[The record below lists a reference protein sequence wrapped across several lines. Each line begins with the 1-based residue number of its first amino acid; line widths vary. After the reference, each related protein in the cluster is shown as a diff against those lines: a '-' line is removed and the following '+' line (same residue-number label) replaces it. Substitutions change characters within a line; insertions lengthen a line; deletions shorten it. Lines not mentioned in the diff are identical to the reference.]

1 MNSVSTRRDFASLRL
16 TAWKRQLG
24 ADEQCFGWVA
34 AAWRAALRVAAGAV
48 VLAIVLAFA
57 RDARANPLHR
67 AEDGVGI
74 KVGQRSTFHP
84 GFALVTGVD
93 TNVFYEA
100 QSEDPQAAAYMTPT
114 GWLGLGNR
122 QVRDGILMSPPER
135 SGRVMDYNISGI
147 VGFRQYLARRDNVR
161 QQSRL
166 TGGLQ
171 LRLNFLPGRRVS
183 VTLEEDFFRYAQPS
197 NYDAGA
203 DFNFNR
209 LDHRGA
215 LTFFVRPG
223 GGRLSFGAGYRS
235 HILRFQNSAQDV
247 AKGNRILNGML
258 GEIKWRFLPKTAML
272 FQYTFDHTFYTD
284 CCQAVGAGRN
294 EDNFA
299 HRILGGVRGQ
309 VLKKVTLEARAGW
322 GLGFYRD
329 DPNGPNFSS
338 FIGDLG
344 INVYPTP
351 RNSLHFSFYRSF
363 QDSLLGN
370 YFTDIGGRA
379 GVRHQFRWNMIAGLG
394 VGVAAR
400 RYAGLPVEGFED
412 NDIASYEGP
421 GSDVYQRRDV
431 LFNLDAKI
439 EQPLGKIWAL
449 GLYYDLSVDRTSFA
463 TFFVQGPEDP
473 VQPVDIAGYQK
484 HLIMLLAAVRI

>member
-1 MNSVSTRRDFASLRL
+1 MISVCTRRDFVSLRS
-16 TAWKRQLG
+16 TVRKRQLG
-24 ADEQCFGWVA
+24 SIEQRSGWMVR
-34 AAWRAALRVAAGAV
+34 WLRVAMLIGIAAAV
-48 VLAIVLAFA
+48 LGVA
-57 RDARANPLHR
+57 RDALANPLHR

-100 QSEDPQAAAYMTPT
+100 KVEGPQAAAYVTPT
-114 GWLGLGNR
+114 GWLGIGNR
-122 QVRDGILMSPPER
+122 QIRDGMLMSPPER
-135 SGRVMDYNISGI
+135 SGRIMDYNISTI
-147 VGFRQYLARRDNVR
+147 LGFRQYLARRDNVR

-166 TGGLQ
+166 TGGVQ

-209 LDHRGA
+209 IDHRGA

-235 HILRFQNSAQDV
+235 HILRFQNTADDV

-258 GEIKWRFLPKTAML
+258 GELKWRFLPKTALL

-284 CCQAVGAGRN
+284 CCTEIGTGRN

-309 VLKKVTLEARAGW
+309 VLKKVTLDVRAGW
-322 GLGFYRD
+322 GLGFYSD

-344 INVYPTP
+344 VNVYPTL
-351 RNSLHFSFYRSF
+351 RNSLHFSLYRSF

-370 YFTDIGGRA
+370 YFVDIGGRA

-394 VGVAAR
+394 VGVVGR

-412 NDIASYEGP
+412 ESITGYEGR
-421 GSDVYQRRDV
+421 GAAQFQRRDV

-449 GLYYDLSVDRTSFA
+449 GLYYDLQVDSASFQ
-463 TFFVQGPEDP
+463 TFFVPGPEDP
-473 VQPVDIAGYQK
+473 GRPVDIAGYQK
-484 HLIMLLAAVRI
+484 HLIMFLAAVRI

>member
-1 MNSVSTRRDFASLRL
+1 MISVSTRRDFASLRS

-24 ADEQCFGWVA
+24 ADGQCFGWRRAWVRLAAIVGIVA
-34 AAWRAALRVAAGAV
+34 G
-48 VLAIVLAFA
+48 VLAFA
-57 RDARANPLHR
+57 RDARATPLHR

-84 GFALVTGVD
+84 GFALATGVD

-100 QSEDPQAAAYMTPT
+100 KSEGPQAAAYVTPT
-114 GWLGLGNR
+114 GWLGIGNR

-135 SGRVMDYNISGI
+135 SGRLADYNIAAI
-147 VGFRQYLARRDNVR
+147 LGFRQYLARRDNVR

-166 TGGLQ
+166 TGGLT
-171 LRLNFLPGRRVS
+171 LRLNLLPGRRFS
-183 VTLEEDFFRYAQPS
+183 VVLEEDFFRYAQPS

-209 LDHRGA
+209 IDHRGA
-215 LTFFVRPG
+215 LTFFLRPG

-235 HILRFQNSAQDV
+235 HLLRFQNSTQDV

-258 GEIKWRFLPKTAML
+258 AELKWRFMPKTALL
-272 FQYTFDHTFYTD
+272 FQYTLDHTYYTD
-284 CCQAVGAGRN
+284 CCQEIGHGRN

-309 VLKKVTLEARAGW
+309 VLKKVTLDARAGW

-329 DPNGPNFSS
+329 DENGPNFNS

-351 RNSLHFSFYRSF
+351 RNSLHFSFYRTF

-370 YFTDIGGRA
+370 YFVDIGGRA
-379 GVRHQFRWNMIAGLG
+379 GVRHQFRWNMITGLG
-394 VGVAAR
+394 IGVLGR
-400 RYAGLPVEGFED
+400 RYAGLPVEGVED
-412 NDIASYEGP
+412 DDIDHYEGR
-421 GSDVYQRRDV
+421 GADVYQRRDV

-439 EQPLGKIWAL
+439 EQPLGKIWAI
-449 GLYYDLSVDRTSFA
+449 GLYYDLSVDSASFA
-463 TFFVQGPEDP
+463 TFFVPGPEDE

-484 HLIMLLAAVRI
+484 HLIMFLAAVRI